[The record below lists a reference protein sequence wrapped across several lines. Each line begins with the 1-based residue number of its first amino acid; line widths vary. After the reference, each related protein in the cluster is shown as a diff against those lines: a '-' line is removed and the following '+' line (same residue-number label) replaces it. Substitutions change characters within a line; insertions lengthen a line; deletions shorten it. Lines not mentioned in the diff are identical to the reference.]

1 MLSAVGKRCYRLRK
15 HVFQCLALTFSDVSG
30 GNSWRHY
37 FLNDEFEITVVLDDR
52 DVELRIRVSVS
63 MPGKNFTV

>member
-1 MLSAVGKRCYRLRK
+1 MFSLPASS
-15 HVFQCLALTFSDVSG
+15 TFITVLISPLF
-30 GNSWRHY
+30 

-52 DVELRIRVSVS
+52 NVELRIRFSVS